1 MQSHRTCFFVD
12 MYEAFSEM
20 YTQEQN
26 CRAIG
31 YKYLNFTQNICL
43 TLPNNKIPT
52 AVHEAIHPPT
62 SAQELIFSNLLL
74 FASQVGYKVVPHSS
88 VHFRAFLTF

>member
-1 MQSHRTCFFVD
+1 

-31 YKYLNFTQNICL
+31 YKYLNFTQNIYM

-52 AVHEAIHPPT
+52 AVHEGIPPT
-62 SAQELIFSNLLL
+62 SAQELIFSNLLM
-74 FASQVGYKVVPHSS
+74 FASQVGYKVVPHSN
-88 VHFRAFLTF
+88 VHFCAFLTF